1 MRGGH
6 NRRIT
11 HDQREE
17 ILRVFLTE
25 GDDAAAAM
33 ALHYRLSAKY
43 GRKLACERG
52 YRPIRF
58 PAGSLRTA
66 EISS

>member
-6 NRRIT
+6 NRRISS
-11 HDQREE
+11 DQREE

-33 ALHYRLSAKY
+33 ALRYRLNAKY

-52 YRPIRF
+52 YAPLQV
-58 PAGSLRTA
+58 PAGTLRKA
-66 EISS
+66 VAS